1 MWRVSKAGL
10 SLHTVI
16 QLYPGVRAVGRRV
29 LLEPLIV
36 GGGEGH
42 VVPGGIHQALEGVL
56 IEDILLV
63 LKCCHVKYMEIFYL
77 VH

>member
-1 MWRVSKAGL
+1 M
-10 SLHTVI
+10 
-16 QLYPGVRAVGRRV
+16 

-42 VVPGGIHQALEGVL
+42 VVPGGIHQALQRIL

-63 LKCCHVKYMEIFYL
+63 LKCCHVKYMEICTLMFNCNQL
-77 VH
+77 TISAKVPHPGSVPPCCQIKS